1 MSSSSSGPQGL
12 VQSTSTGL
20 DDSPLSDSISFTP
33 QSLSIRTEQNST
45 GSTPQD
51 SFTLSSQ
58 DRPQDSTLPS
68 SQGSVQDSI
77 VLTSQDS
84 AVSSS
89 QGSAVRTSRDP
100 AIPKFDESTAQISQV
115 TDLIQNIKQ
124 HVSEENTAHTQAS
137 LDHIILHVTNLVFE
151 KQIYLQELAN
161 KCVEIEKKNDTITTL
176 RGEIDVQDTTTSNLQ
191 TQIKEKND
199 TLLEK
204 SNAITKLIKSNVI
217 KENRI
222 KELEAQIESKDV
234 ALQQKVKTITEVNL
248 SNSTKDDEIKHLE
261 AQAKEKDDTI
271 TALENKL
278 TYNIIDRNKSKQEY
292 DPLGLEI
299 SRRQDPILRGMAND
313 YNLYFGASRR
323 PSFWNPG
330 YSHGGG
336 LSDQI
341 QGINSRPSMSQKLLG
356 DSLTNITVD
365 PSQGYDPQPISFRE
379 PAKATSIDWSTIT
392 TRGHFPPHPQ
402 LDREVDSQLRD
413 DGIRWWLSGVGQ
425 TRRVHPAVRRAQR
438 ESLSKQDLPDTQGT
452 TNEKK
457 KEGLK

>member
-1 MSSSSSGPQGL
+1 L
-12 VQSTSTGL
+12 
-20 DDSPLSDSISFTP
+20 
-33 QSLSIRTEQNST
+33 
-45 GSTPQD
+45 
-51 SFTLSSQ
+51 
-58 DRPQDSTLPS
+58 
-68 SQGSVQDSI
+68 
-77 VLTSQDS
+77 
-84 AVSSS
+84 
-89 QGSAVRTSRDP
+89 
-100 AIPKFDESTAQISQV
+100 
-115 TDLIQNIKQ
+115 
-124 HVSEENTAHTQAS
+124 QAS
-137 LDHIILHVTNLVFE
+137 LDHIILHVTNLVLN

-176 RGEIDVQDTTTSNLQ
+176 RGEIDVQDTTNSNLQ
-191 TQIKEKND
+191 TQIKEKNEV
-199 TLLEK
+199 LFNK
-204 SNAITKLIKSNVI
+204 SNAITTLIKRDLI

-222 KELEAQIESKDV
+222 KGLEAQIESKDV
-234 ALQQKVKTITEVNL
+234 VLQQKSDAIAELGKNNT
-248 SNSTKDDEIKHLE
+248 TKDNTIKQLE

-271 TALENKL
+271 TALEHKL
-278 TYNIIDRNKSKQEY
+278 AYSIIDRNKSKQEY
-292 DPLGLEI
+292 NSLGLEI
-299 SRRQDPILRGMAND
+299 SRRQDPILRGMANNS
-313 YNLYFGASRR
+313 NLYFGASRR

-438 ESLSKQDLPDTQGT
+438 ELLSKQDLLDTQGT
-452 TNEKK
+452 TDEKK
-457 KEGLK
+457 K